1 MHWVKERGRGRNLSS
16 PSIGAATSVH
26 ARNAMAMKRIL
37 AMLALLATRCDARG
51 QVIAWEDERAEVLLA
66 ASDLP
71 VPPSATLPKTFSW
84 RRIAGY
90 GSMLVASMNQHVPK
104 YCGACFAFASF
115 HALADRVKIARY
127 LALRSGGDAFD
138 GPDLVA
144 AIQVMLNCGGD
155 DEGWGVAGSC
165 ATGGSSAGVY
175 RWVERFGGVP
185 AAGCFP
191 YLATDGLGCAPDT
204 ICRNCMPSN
213 EDGSETECWAVPGD
227 APLDAACCG
236 DDTCAVS
243 PYPRIAVAAYG
254 KLPGA
259 FDVGAAAAAEAM
271 RAEIAR
277 AGPITCNV
285 DATTYLRYRAGLVPA
300 SPVGDRRANDTDHV
314 IEVVGWGESDE
325 LGAYWEIRNSW
336 GEYWGDNGFAKVRRG
351 VNDGLIEAH
360 CTWVHPGGWGVPNSP
375 TWQDNADVQSR
386 DAGAASLVAVHGG
399 PWRLAD
405 GARGL
410 GRVAAAAVPV
420 FGVALLVAA
429 AARTKAPREAPRVAS
444 SA

>member
-1 MHWVKERGRGRNLSS
+1 
-16 PSIGAATSVH
+16 
-26 ARNAMAMKRIL
+26 MKRIL
-37 AMLALLATRCDARG
+37 AMLALLAARCDARG

-213 EDGSETECWAVPGD
+213 EDGSETECWAVPGCCP
-227 APLDAACCG
+227 APSTWAPRRRPRPCAPRSRAA
-236 DDTCAVS
+236 
-243 PYPRIAVAAYG
+243 
-254 KLPGA
+254 
-259 FDVGAAAAAEAM
+259 
-271 RAEIAR
+271 
-277 AGPITCNV
+277 NV

-351 VNDGLIEAH
+351 LNDGLIEAH

-429 AARTKAPREAPRVAS
+429 AARTKAPREVPRAAS

>member
-1 MHWVKERGRGRNLSS
+1 MAASLVQLMVFAAVSLRAAAKGPVVSWEKSS
-16 PSIGAATSVH
+16 MDVVLAATGEVP
-26 ARNAMAMKRIL
+26 MPG
-37 AMLALLATRCDARG
+37 ATVAG
-51 QVIAWEDERAEVLLA
+51 G
-66 ASDLP
+66 LP
-71 VPPSATLPKTFSW
+71 ENFSW

-90 GSMLVASMNQHVPK
+90 GSLLVASLNQHVPQ
-104 YCGACFAFASF
+104 YCGACFAFGSF
-115 HALADRVKIARY
+115 HALMDRVKIARY

-175 RWVERFGGVP
+175 RWVERFGGIP

-254 KLPGA
+254 RLPGA

-314 IEVVGWGESDE
+314 IEVVGWGTDDD
-325 LGAYWEIRNSW
+325 GAPYWEIRNSW
-336 GEYWGDNGFAKVRRG
+336 GEYWGDNGFARVRRG
-351 VNDGLIEAH
+351 VNDGLIESG
-360 CTWVHPGGWGVPNSP
+360 CVWVHAGGWGVPDGP
-375 TWQDNADVQSR
+375 TWQDNADVNAR
-386 DAGAASLVAVHGG
+386 D
-399 PWRLAD
+399 
-405 GARGL
+405 
-410 GRVAAAAVPV
+410 AAAANL
-420 FGVALLVAA
+420 VALHHAGAHPALTAA
-429 AARTKAPREAPRVAS
+429 AGPAGLSPAKLTAVAFVALPAAALALLATHAALRKHEARVDAAEAA
-444 SA
+444 

>member
-1 MHWVKERGRGRNLSS
+1 
-16 PSIGAATSVH
+16 
-26 ARNAMAMKRIL
+26 MKRIL
-37 AMLALLATRCDARG
+37 AMLALLAARCDARG

-175 RWVERFGGVP
+175 RTAPRRSAGPCP
-185 AAGCFP
+185 ATRRSTRRAA
-191 YLATDGLGCAPDT
+191 ATT
-204 ICRNCMPSN
+204 RR
-213 EDGSETECWAVPGD
+213 
-227 APLDAACCG
+227 
-236 DDTCAVS
+236 AVS

-285 DATTYLRYRAGLVPA
+285 DATTYLRYRDGLVPA

-360 CTWVHPGGWGVPNSP
+360 CTWVHPGLGR
-375 TWQDNADVQSR
+375 AE
-386 DAGAASLVAVHGG
+386 
-399 PWRLAD
+399 LAD
-405 GARGL
+405 GGKEKDDFRAGGDAAELAGDDDGAPGGSSGTRTK
-410 GRVAAAAVPV
+410 RRRAAASEREDVRVGHGDDAR
-420 FGVALLVAA
+420 LVEGHGTSPTMSGGA
-429 AARTKAPREAPRVAS
+429 
-444 SA
+444 